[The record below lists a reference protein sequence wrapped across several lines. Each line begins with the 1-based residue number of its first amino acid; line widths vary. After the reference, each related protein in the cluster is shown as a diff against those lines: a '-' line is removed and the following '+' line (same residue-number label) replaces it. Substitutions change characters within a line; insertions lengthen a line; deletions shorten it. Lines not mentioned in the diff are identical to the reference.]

1 MLSTQ
6 VFFSILFVFIAVI
19 VVLFVI
25 TCIEM
30 SKVGGLQFSRP
41 VFDWES
47 KDKLTELSQFKADC
61 EILFTGPLCD
71 LKEKQRAGLLI
82 NWLGRQATQIIAS
95 STDNNVD
102 SPEAVF
108 ETLEKVFRPESNQ
121 TLSRFKFRNMK
132 QTSAQSC
139 DSYMSQL
146 RLSLPECRYRN
157 DSDELLKDQF
167 IFGLYNKEIQDH
179 LLGEISEA
187 DNSVKALYE
196 ARRIESKL
204 AQRKMLGIVTPT
216 AISVEA
222 IHRGFRNKSKSKS
235 KGFKSQADYTDCRFC
250 GKAHDKGQ
258 CPAYGKICNKCG
270 RKNHFESK
278 CQAKA
283 KSDRQKDSKSRKC
296 GKCGHNKKS
305 TVQNTVKKNLVSQ
318 TQTQVELK
326 I

>member
-1 MLSTQ
+1 
-6 VFFSILFVFIAVI
+6 
-19 VVLFVI
+19 
-25 TCIEM
+25 M

-108 ETLEKVFRPESNQ
+108 EILEKVFRPESNQ
-121 TLSRFKFRNMK
+121 TLSRFKFHNMK
-132 QTSAQSC
+132 QTSAQSY

-157 DSDELLKDQF
+157 DSNELLKDQF

-179 LLGEISEA
+179 LLGEISET

-216 AISVEA
+216 AISVLKRFIEA
-222 IHRGFRNKSKSKS
+222 SETNQSLNQEALKIKMIQITQIVNSVVRHMI
-235 KGFKSQADYTDCRFC
+235 KG
-250 GKAHDKGQ
+250 
-258 CPAYGKICNKCG
+258 N
-270 RKNHFESK
+270 
-278 CQAKA
+278 
-283 KSDRQKDSKSRKC
+283 
-296 GKCGHNKKS
+296 
-305 TVQNTVKKNLVSQ
+305 VLLTVKFAIIVAVKIILNLSANPKLSQ
-318 TQTQVELK
+318 IGKK
-326 I
+326 ILSLESVASVAITKRWTV

>member
-1 MLSTQ
+1 
-6 VFFSILFVFIAVI
+6 
-19 VVLFVI
+19 
-25 TCIEM
+25 M

-179 LLGEISEA
+179 LLGEISET

-204 AQRKMLGIVTPT
+204 AQRKMLGIVTPA

-222 IHRGFRNKSKSKS
+222 IHRGFRNKSKSR
-235 KGFKSQADYTDCRFC
+235 GFKMKQITQIVNSVASLMI
-250 GKAHDKGQ
+250 KGNVLLTVKF
-258 CPAYGKICNKCG
+258 AIIVAVKIILNLNANLRPDLTQTG
-270 RKNHFESK
+270 QEGLSLNPSINVASVAIR
-278 CQAKA
+278 
-283 KSDRQKDSKSRKC
+283 
-296 GKCGHNKKS
+296 KS
-305 TVQNTVKKNLVSQ
+305 TV
-318 TQTQVELK
+318 
-326 I
+326 

>member
-1 MLSTQ
+1 
-6 VFFSILFVFIAVI
+6 
-19 VVLFVI
+19 
-25 TCIEM
+25 M

-47 KDKLTELSQFKADC
+47 NDKLTELSQFKADC
-61 EILFTGPLCD
+61 DILFTGPLCD

-179 LLGEISEA
+179 LLGEISET

-196 ARRIESKL
+196 ARKIESKL
-204 AQRKMLGIVTPT
+204 AQRKMLGIVTPA

-222 IHRGFRNKSKSKS
+222 IHRGFRNKSKSK
-235 KGFKSQADYTDCRFC
+235 GFKSETDYTDCKFC

-258 CPAYGKICNKCG
+258 CPAYGKICNNCG

-278 CQAKA
+278 CQSASRSN
-283 KSDRQKDSKSRKC
+283 SDRPRGSKTKSRKC
-296 GKCGHNKKS
+296 GKCGHKKVDCIEYS
-305 TVQNTVKKNLVSQ
+305 QEESGESESDSESKPMKDLTEQVQALFYH
-318 TQTQVELK
+318 
-326 I
+326 